1 MIKTKAI
8 RKMLIT
14 TMSLFLVLTVF
25 SLSFLNDEKALRVN
39 MEIVHNNSVNTSDIY
54 LLGENGYLIRKSILL
69 DKDTVR
75 ENVLKIVDELTESDT
90 TKFSNGF
97 RGVIPKGCSVLD
109 VIVGSNLVT
118 LNFSKEFLNVLE
130 EHEKKIIESV
140 VFSVLDYTKLDGVVI
155 LVEGELLT
163 EYPNSK
169 EKLDKVLTKNIG
181 INKQYNIKSRD
192 NLLSVVLYY
201 VVDIDGDNYYVP
213 VTKYLNDTKE
223 KIDIIVEELVNDNI
237 NDAGLMSFLNNKV
250 ELIEYDETN
259 NVMVLNFNEYLF
271 DYNNFVLDEVL
282 YSISYSVFENY
293 DVNMVMFEVNGEE
306 IGFIDIKNKK

>member
-39 MEIVHNNSVNTSDIY
+39 MEIVHDNSVNTSDIY

-97 RGVIPKGCSVLD
+97 RGVIPKECSVLD

-130 EHEKKIIESV
+130 EHEKKMIESV

-155 LVEGELLT
+155 LVEGELLK

-223 KIDIIVEELVNDNI
+223 KIDIIVEELVNNNI

-250 ELIEYDETN
+250 ELIEYDEAN

-306 IGFIDIKNKK
+306 IGFIDVKNKK

>member
-25 SLSFLNDEKALRVN
+25 SLSFLNDEKTLRVN

-97 RGVIPKGCSVLD
+97 RGVIPKECSVLD

-130 EHEKKIIESV
+130 EHEKKMIESV

-250 ELIEYDETN
+250 ELIEYDEAN

>member
-8 RKMLIT
+8 RKMLVT

-39 MEIVHNNSVNTSDIY
+39 MEIVHDNSVNTSDIY

-69 DKDTVR
+69 DKDSVR
-75 ENVLKIVDELTESDT
+75 ENTLKILDELTESDT

-97 RGVIPKGCSVLD
+97 RGVIPKECSVLD

-130 EHEKKIIESV
+130 ENEKKMIESV

-250 ELIEYDETN
+250 ELIEYDEAN

>member
-39 MEIVHNNSVNTSDIY
+39 MEIVHDNGVNTSDIY

-97 RGVIPKGCSVLD
+97 RGVIPKECSVLD

-130 EHEKKIIESV
+130 ENEKKMIESV

-250 ELIEYDETN
+250 ELIEYDEVN

>member
-8 RKMLIT
+8 RKIFIT
-14 TMSLFLVLTVF
+14 TMTLFLVLTVF

-39 MEIVHNNSVNTSDIY
+39 MEIVHDNSINTSDIY

-75 ENVLKIVDELTESDT
+75 ENVLKILDELTESDT

-109 VIVGSNLVT
+109 VIVGSNLIT
-118 LNFSKEFLNVLE
+118 LNFSKEFLDVSSDR
-130 EHEKKIIESV
+130 EKKMIEAV
-140 VFSVLDYTKLDGVVI
+140 VFSVLDYTNLDGVVI
-155 LVEGELLT
+155 LVEGEMLN
-163 EYPNSK
+163 EYPHSK
-169 EKLDKVLTKNIG
+169 ERLDKVLTKNIG

-201 VVDIDGDNYYVP
+201 VVGIDGENYYVP
-213 VTKYLNDTKE
+213 VTKYLNETRE

-237 NDAGLMSFLNNKV
+237 NDDGLMSFLNNKL
-250 ELIEYDETN
+250 ELIEYNETN
-259 NVMVLNFNEYLF
+259 SVMVLNFNEYLF
-271 DYNNFVLDEVL
+271 DYETLVLDEVL
-282 YSISYSVFENY
+282 YSLSYSVFENY

-306 IGFIDIKNKK
+306 IGYVDIKNKK

>member
-75 ENVLKIVDELTESDT
+75 ENTLKILDELTESDT

-97 RGVIPKGCSVLD
+97 RGVIPKECSVLD

-130 EHEKKIIESV
+130 EHEKKMIESV

-223 KIDIIVEELVNDNI
+223 KINIIVEELVNDNI

-250 ELIEYDETN
+250 ELIEYAEAN

>member
-25 SLSFLNDEKALRVN
+25 SLSFLNDEKTLRVN
-39 MEIVHNNSVNTSDIY
+39 MEIVHDNGVNTSDIY

-75 ENVLKIVDELTESDT
+75 ENILKIVDELTESDT

-97 RGVIPKGCSVLD
+97 RGVIPKECSVLD

-130 EHEKKIIESV
+130 ENEKKMIESV

-250 ELIEYDETN
+250 ELIEYDEAN

>member
-39 MEIVHNNSVNTSDIY
+39 MEIVHDNGVNTSDIY

-97 RGVIPKGCSVLD
+97 RGVIPKECSVLD

-130 EHEKKIIESV
+130 DHEKKMIESV

-250 ELIEYDETN
+250 ELIEYDEAN

>member
-25 SLSFLNDEKALRVN
+25 SLSFLNDEKTLRVN

-75 ENVLKIVDELTESDT
+75 ENTLKILDELTESDT

-97 RGVIPKGCSVLD
+97 RGVIPKECSVLD

-130 EHEKKIIESV
+130 EHEKKMIESV

-192 NLLSVVLYY
+192 NLLSVILYY

-223 KIDIIVEELVNDNI
+223 KINIIVEELVNDNI

-250 ELIEYDETN
+250 ELIEYAEAN

>member
-39 MEIVHNNSVNTSDIY
+39 MEIVHDNGVNTSDIY

-97 RGVIPKGCSVLD
+97 RGVIPKECSVLD

-130 EHEKKIIESV
+130 ENEKKMIESV

-250 ELIEYDETN
+250 ELIEYDEAN

>member
-39 MEIVHNNSVNTSDIY
+39 MEIVHDNCVNTSDIY

-97 RGVIPKGCSVLD
+97 RGVIPKECSVLD

-130 EHEKKIIESV
+130 EHEKKMIESV

-213 VTKYLNDTKE
+213 VTKYLNNTKE

-250 ELIEYDETN
+250 ELIEYDEAN

>member
-25 SLSFLNDEKALRVN
+25 SLSFLNDEKSLRVN
-39 MEIVHNNSVNTSDIY
+39 MEIVHDNSVNTSDIY

-75 ENVLKIVDELTESDT
+75 ENTLKILDELTESDT

-97 RGVIPKGCSVLD
+97 RGVIPKECSVLD

-130 EHEKKIIESV
+130 EHEKKMIESV

-192 NLLSVVLYY
+192 NLLSVILYY

-250 ELIEYDETN
+250 ELIEYDEAN

-306 IGFIDIKNKK
+306 IGFIDVKNKK

>member
-39 MEIVHNNSVNTSDIY
+39 MEIVHDNSVNTSDIY

-75 ENVLKIVDELTESDT
+75 ENILKIVDELTESDT

-97 RGVIPKGCSVLD
+97 RGLIPKECSILD

-130 EHEKKIIESV
+130 EHEKKMIESV

-237 NDAGLMSFLNNKV
+237 NDAGLMSFLNNRV
-250 ELIEYDETN
+250 ELIEYDEAN